1 MKALVQI
8 KEANGHID
16 RYYRLWRAYVLKQGG
31 IRKLWTT
38 PGQINEARCKN
49 LADLMMGYFLD
60 YSSDAF
66 YNSPVDPKGVPLI
79 DYGGAVGIQYNPWAV
94 GHFALALFQRFL
106 QSHDSRYRERFL
118 VLADWFL
125 AHKQY
130 RPSGIVLWPYNF
142 DYPPSLQAPWYSSL
156 AQSVAISV
164 LLRAYLWTK
173 KLEYLETAQKA
184 FHAFTV
190 DVAEGGLLSRDREGY
205 LFFEEVVPVQIYH
218 ILNGF
223 ISTLWGILEYHM
235 ITHDSQAQLLFN
247 QGITSLE
254 YYLPKY
260 DTGWA
265 SLYSL
270 QHLRKNLLLKDVA
283 SPFYQAFHVQQ
294 LDVLYRLTGHLAFEE
309 YRRKWESYLHSPV
322 CRARTFVT
330 KALFKLLY
338 Y

>member
-1 MKALVQI
+1 MKALL
-8 KEANGHID
+8 KKSDSHID
-16 RYYRLWRAYVLKQGG
+16 RYYRLWRVYVFRQGG
-31 IRKLWTT
+31 VRKLWTA
-38 PGQINEARCKN
+38 PGQINEARFRSPT
-49 LADLMMGYFLD
+49 DLMVGYFLD
-60 YSSDAF
+60 YSSDASYDGPF
-66 YNSPVDPKGVPLI
+66 DPQGVPLI
-79 DYGGAVGIQYNPWAV
+79 DYSGTVGIQYNPWAV
-94 GHFALALFQRFL
+94 GHLALALFHRFL
-106 QSHDSRYRERFL
+106 QSRDSRYRERFL

-130 RPSGIVLWPYNF
+130 QASGIVLWPYNF

-190 DVAEGGLLSRDREGY
+190 DVAEGGLLSRDQEGY
-205 LFFEEVVPVQIYH
+205 LFFEEVVPARIYH

-223 ISTLWGILEYHM
+223 ISTLWGIFEYELV
-235 ITHDSQAQLLFN
+235 TNDPRARLLFN
-247 QGITSLE
+247 QGIASLE
-254 YYLPKY
+254 HYLPQY

-270 QHLRKNLLLKDVA
+270 QHLHKSLLLKDVA
-283 SPFYQAFHVQQ
+283 SLFYQAFHVQQ
-294 LDVLYRLTGHLAFEE
+294 VEVLYRLTGRTLFEE
-309 YRRKWESYLHSPV
+309 YRKKWESYLHSPV
-322 CRARTFVT
+322 CRARTFAA